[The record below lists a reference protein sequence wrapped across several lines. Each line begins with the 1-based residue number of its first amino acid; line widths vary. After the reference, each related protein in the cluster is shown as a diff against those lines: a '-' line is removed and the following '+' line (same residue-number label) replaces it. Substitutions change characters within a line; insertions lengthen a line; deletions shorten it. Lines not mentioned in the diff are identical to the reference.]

1 MIKLVLNILLVVM
14 IPGILVSQVSM
25 DDILVED
32 TREKTST
39 LREKSIAVLRD
50 IIEGGGRSNRDSI
63 NTAVRALGES
73 GNVGIISLLWERYES
88 AGDIEGKAVAIEAI
102 GKLGDRNEVDKLKSV
117 FTKSDTPASWHDL
130 KQTPPSVVAG
140 MALLTLKDRSG
151 IVEMNSYLTGRDR
164 QLQQRAAQ
172 AFGNTGESSSND
184 LLAGLLEEKEE
195 LIREAAIE
203 ALVKTTSYGDPYVIA
218 SLKPILEDSGKKIRI
233 KAALAL
239 GVLGDKSGE
248 KLLQEEL
255 EKNKYQPDLLKVLY
269 DLGDRERAMEIVK
282 LLSEELRDEERKKFE
297 DILADIHDDSTIDPL
312 IGLLDSEDTDI
323 VISATR
329 VLAELKA
336 EKALDTLVSHLKH
349 EDQEVNAAS
358 VEALGLIGS
367 KKAIQHLKE
376 TMDELRE
383 ADPYETRKRSL
394 RQKVAIALGNLGDE
408 AGMQYFFNE
417 RMRRGKRYTEVNG
430 IDLAEIKNKAVI
442 PEMMR
447 VLKDTDIDRT
457 SGSFIAILEALE
469 EFETREVVPILIG
482 LLQKRKTE
490 DEVDILSRDELI
502 AVVKY
507 IGVLGDVDC
516 VEELEHLLT
525 DRDVEIHLEIAI
537 AILRLLPEEEVP
549 ADE

>member
-1 MIKLVLNILLVVM
+1 MMKLVLSILLIVV
-14 IPGILVSQVSM
+14 IPGILASQVSM
-25 DDILVED
+25 EDILVDD
-32 TREKTST
+32 TREETST
-39 LREKSIAVLRD
+39 LRDKSIAVLRD
-50 IIEGGGRSNRDSI
+50 IIKEGGRSNQDSI
-63 NTAVRALGES
+63 NRAVRALGES

-102 GKLGDRNEVDKLKSV
+102 GKLGDRNEVEKLKSV
-117 FTKSDTPASWHDL
+117 FTKSDTPTSSQDL
-130 KQTPPSVVAG
+130 KQIPPSVVAG

-184 LLAGLLEEKEE
+184 LLAGLLEEEEE

-203 ALVKTTSYGDPYVIA
+203 ALVKTTRYGDPYVIA
-218 SLKPILEDSGKKIRI
+218 SLKPVLEDSSNKIRVR
-233 KAALAL
+233 AALAL
-239 GVLGDKSGE
+239 GALGDKSGT

-255 EKNKYQPDLLKVLY
+255 EKNKFQPDLWKVLY
-269 DLGDRERAMEIVK
+269 DLGDRERAIEIVK
-282 LLSEELRDEERKKFE
+282 LLAEELRDEERKKFE
-297 DILADIHDDSTIDPL
+297 DILAEIHDDSIIDPL
-312 IGLLDSEDTDI
+312 IGLLDSEDTEI

-358 VEALGLIGS
+358 AEALGLIGS

-394 RQKVAIALGNLGDE
+394 QQKVAIALGNLEDK

-417 RMRRGKRYTEVNG
+417 RVRRGKRYTEVNG
-430 IDLAEIKNKAVI
+430 IGLAEIKNKAVV
-442 PEMMR
+442 PMMMR

-457 SGSFIAILEALE
+457 SGSFVVILEALE
-469 EFETREVVPILIG
+469 EFKTREVVPILIG

-490 DEVDILSRDELI
+490 EGVDILSRDELI

-516 VEELEHLLT
+516 VEKLEPLLT
-525 DRDVEIHLEIAI
+525 DRDVEIRLETAI
-537 AILRLLPEEEVP
+537 AILRLLPEEEVLE
-549 ADE
+549 DE